1 MVGAKMRLISI
12 CFDSVQ
18 QKERRAPH
26 CGPEGYYCK
35 AEPIESIDEFD
46 NLINDTSHHCKSSP
60 NTVHISE

>member
-46 NLINDTSHHCKSSP
+46 NLINDTITSL
-60 NTVHISE
+60 